1 MKQSVLFFAI
11 LFAMTSCLKDD
22 NGNDPRRT
30 SVEQYVTLLKS
41 NSFSFWDVPI
51 FEISDIPVLLKH
63 ARNEQKITIYTTPP
77 WSSAFYDTISAS
89 LGMVILWT
97 IEGTRLDVDHPS
109 DTMIVVDGSDRVI
122 TQSEVADLYER
133 WWTKNKGKTIAQ
145 LKEISPLE
153 GTTFNWYNVSM

>member
-1 MKQSVLFFAI
+1 MRQSVLFFAI

-22 NGNDPRRT
+22 NGNDTRRT

-51 FEISDIPVLLKH
+51 FEISDIPALLKYV
-63 ARNEQKITIYTTPP
+63 RNEQKITINTTPT
-77 WSSAFYDTISAS
+77 WSSAFYAPIDAS

-109 DTMIVVDGSDRVI
+109 DTMIVVDGSDREVA
-122 TQSEVADLYER
+122 QSDVADLYER
-133 WWTKNKGKTIAQ
+133 WWNKNNGKTITQ
-145 LKEISPLE
+145 LKEISPFE
-153 GTTFNWYNVSM
+153 GTNFSWR